1 MIINSLSNGI
11 NIGIDPSNT
20 NVMNTE
26 MNLNRMWEGCLQN
39 DRKQQELLYKT
50 LAPKMMA
57 VCMRYANDKDEAQDI
72 LQEGFIKMF
81 NNVHKY
87 RGDGNLEGWIR
98 RIMVHTAISRYR
110 KLKPMVLV
118 EDMAESNLN
127 TSTSNNANN
136 LELKDLL
143 KLVQQLPQVYRSV
156 FNLYAVE
163 GYSHQEIGTTLGI
176 SELLSRTTLYRAR
189 NILKE
194 KLMQLTSKEQY
205 CLAG

>member
-1 MIINSLSNGI
+1 MGILFGIGVSNM
-11 NIGIDPSNT
+11 NA
-20 NVMNTE
+20 MNTDI
-26 MNLNRMWEGCLQN
+26 NLNRMWEGCLQN
-39 DRKQQELLYKT
+39 DRKQQEALYRA
-50 LAPKMMA
+50 LAPKMLA

-118 EDMAESNLN
+118 EDMAEEGAM
-127 TSTSNNANN
+127 STAAQNANN
-136 LELKDLL
+136 LEVNDLM
-143 KLVQQLPQVYRSV
+143 KLVQQLPQAYRSV
-156 FNLYAVE
+156 FNMYAVE
-163 GYSHQEIGTTLGI
+163 GYSHQEIGNKLGI
-176 SELLSRTTLYRAR
+176 TELLSRTTLYRAR

-194 KLMQLTSKEQY
+194 KLSQLTSREQY
-205 CLAG
+205 YMAG

>member
-1 MIINSLSNGI
+1 MGTRFGIDLSNM
-11 NIGIDPSNT
+11 NA
-20 NVMNTE
+20 MNTDN
-26 MNLNRMWEGCLQN
+26 NLIRMWEGCLQN
-39 DRKQQELLYKT
+39 DRKQQELLYRT

-57 VCMRYANDKDEAQDI
+57 VCMRYATDRDEAQDI

-81 NNVHKY
+81 NNAHKY

-118 EDMAESNLN
+118 EDMAEN
-127 TSTSNNANN
+127 TVATAASRNDNN
-136 LELKDLL
+136 LEVNDLL
-143 KLVQQLPQVYRSV
+143 KLIQQLPQAYRSV
-156 FNLYAVE
+156 FNMYAVE
-163 GYSHQEIGTTLGI
+163 GYSHQEIGNKLGI
-176 SELLSRTTLYRAR
+176 TELLSRTTLYRAR

-205 CLAG
+205 HMAG